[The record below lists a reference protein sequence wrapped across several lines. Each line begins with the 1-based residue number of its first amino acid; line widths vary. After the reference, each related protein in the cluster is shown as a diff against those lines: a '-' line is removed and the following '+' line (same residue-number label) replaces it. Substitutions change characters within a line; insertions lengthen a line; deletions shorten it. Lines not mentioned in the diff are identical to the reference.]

1 MALTPALSRR
11 TGEGE
16 SSSVFWH
23 NEPCFGFVFICVHS
37 WLEIMEKRFQSYRGT
52 WAWLAQRISAICLFV
67 LIPIKIYSGWA
78 KKIDLPFPETFGS
91 PGKVHTN
98 SAIDIALLFFFLIH
112 AFYGL
117 RVILI
122 DVGVIKE
129 DRWFWRMLT
138 AALGIFGFL
147 VWRVY
152 IRGE

>member
-1 MALTPALSRR
+1 MNNAGMGTDNVTPRIER
-11 TGEGE
+11 
-16 SSSVFWH
+16 
-23 NEPCFGFVFICVHS
+23 
-37 WLEIMEKRFQSYRGT
+37 RFQSYRGT

-78 KKIDLPFPETFGS
+78 RKIDLPFPETFGS

-122 DVGVIKE
+122 DVGVLKE
-129 DRWFWRMLT
+129 DRWFWRTFTT
-138 AALGIFGFL
+138 AMAIFGFL
-147 VWRVY
+147 VWYVY
-152 IRGE
+152 FHAE